1 MDWRVLM
8 RRCPSR
14 SLTIVGDL
22 AQRESPAGAR
32 SWAGMLDRYV
42 PERWTYRQLT
52 VNYRTPTEIMAV
64 AADVLTEVDPSLEPP
79 KSVRS
84 NGFEPW
90 ARRVSSA
97 GLASR
102 GRRGG
107 GGVDAEVGTGS
118 VAVIAPAGT
127 ELAGYDGAVL
137 TPRDAKGLEFDAVL
151 LLNRTGSWTASRTVP
166 PSCTWR

>member
-1 MDWRVLM
+1 
-8 RRCPSR
+8 
-14 SLTIVGDL
+14 
-22 AQRESPAGAR
+22 
-32 SWAGMLDRYV
+32 MLDRYV

-97 GLASR
+97 GLAAAVAEAVAALS
-102 GRRGG
+102 
-107 GGVDAEVGTGS
+107 AEVGTGS
-118 VAVIAPAGT
+118 VAVIAPAGA

-137 TPRDAKGLEFDAVL
+137 TPVTPRAWNSTPYFCW
-151 LLNRTGSWTASRTVP
+151 NRTGCWMVSRTVP
-166 PSCTWR
+166 PSCTWH